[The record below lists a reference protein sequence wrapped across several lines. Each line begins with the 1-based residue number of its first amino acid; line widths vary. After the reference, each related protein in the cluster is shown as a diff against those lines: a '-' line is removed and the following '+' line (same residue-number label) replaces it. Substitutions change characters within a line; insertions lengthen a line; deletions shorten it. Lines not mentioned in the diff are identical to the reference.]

1 MPNVCYMDPPFGS
14 PILSSSRRL
23 SMAQLILS
31 SPDPSLAAS
40 SDSVT
45 TIPLDSSFFKRIKR
59 TVLLVYSAQSPVP
72 VTNLVTLTDACVACI
87 EPDYPSDISEDMLIL
102 LISSILSLRESA
114 IIDAPI
120 WPSQLNNDN
129 SSLPDLEQQD
139 FSSPGPSAPDFF
151 QQQQSSAAAALYS
164 PTDGFMR
171 LSAHSDPNKPRFT
184 LLEPA
189 TLRLS
194 LRAWDNYTMYGPLSL
209 FECLSPSII
218 SALRKELNLAVIPR
232 DNYTLRPLLVSLL
245 TEMTHETMVESFRAC
260 KMANTKHNFYEST
273 DPISMYNYLQ
283 RFFTFIDS
291 NEVFFETEFPIAKD
305 RYNEHSRLF
314 CSGISPEC
322 LRSSMLLTH
331 RCTHSLQALKARWV
345 TLIEKVRLAISIKAQ
360 NSKTNKAYKEKRDS
374 FGQSSGLIASNTAQN
389 SGPQK
394 PANHP
399 SSHKPSDTAYP
410 RQQPKTSQA
419 GGARVNTVQLQKKNI
434 AFEASVRSGH
444 RWPDGTIRTAA
455 QVYNKSQ
462 KDKGSKNL
470 VVNPSFINHFDEA
483 EDDEE
488 AYTTT
493 YEDQEAVN
501 NKFTNNN
508 NNIFAILDSGSSIHT
523 VPNSSY
529 LTSVSPV
536 ISGVEVVAA
545 NGSPIAV
552 KECGIFKLNDDF
564 VLDNT
569 FIAPSI
575 PEPIISVPNLVKDDN
590 IIICSPE
597 NNIIIKNS
605 IKISAALN
613 EFISLATNSSHLYLY
628 FMIPYLI
635 C

>member
-14 PILSSSRRL
+14 PILSSSRRI

-114 IIDAPI
+114 IIDAPM
-120 WPSQLNNDN
+120 WPSQLKDDN

-151 QQQQSSAAAALYS
+151 QQQQSSAATALYS
-164 PTDGFMR
+164 TIR

-245 TEMTHETMVESFRAC
+245 TEMNHETMVESFRAC

-374 FGQSSGLIASNTAQN
+374 FGQNSGLIASNTAQN
-389 SGPQK
+389 SGLQK

-410 RQQPKTSQA
+410 RQQPRQPAKSAQA
-419 GGARVNTVQLQKKNI
+419 GGARVNTIQHQQKVK
-434 AFEASVRSGH
+434 FDESVRSGQ
-444 RWPDGTIRTAA
+444 RWPNGTLRTQA
-455 QVYNKSQ
+455 QVYDKSPM
-462 KDKGSKNL
+462 
-470 VVNPSFINHFDEA
+470 VREIDEDY
-483 EDDEE
+483 ETSNDDG
-488 AYTTT
+488 
-493 YEDQEAVN
+493 DSVN
-501 NKFTNNN
+501 NKFTNNNN

-523 VPNSSY
+523 VPNSSF

-536 ISGVEVVAA
+536 ISGMEITAA

-564 VLDNT
+564 VLDDT

-590 IIICSPE
+590 IIICSPD

-613 EFISLATNSSHLYLY
+613 EFISLATTSSPSLPVFYDPLSNLLKVP
-628 FMIPYLI
+628 IPPPF
-635 C
+635 